1 MTLTKINIYSV
12 YVHDNTFETRGF
24 SQGLPAHRFL
34 EAEDGGTPGNR
45 GGRSWG
51 GGGGGG
57 AETNGG
63 NSGGI
68 IEDGGGCG
76 TSGGRMDGGDG
87 VGKIGGTR
95 DGGAGVIGFGG
106 IGTPPMFGGSGTKG
120 TGGKKMPFR
129 PQRSGARTGNT
140 PAEKTRALP
149 LLEATGRSPL
159 EVAVS
164 AHGCAL
170 FDWCWRWTE
179 QDVTNRSR
187 PLASCARWTWNLP
200 RRPVTASFRK
210 TVRPF
215 PSWQRTATRVPA
227 GMAFVASD
235 PECTTEPTT
244 TAAIRGG
251 RACLRPWLAA

>member
-1 MTLTKINIYSV
+1 MRLEVFLKDSPPIDSWKRRTAV
-12 YVHDNTFETRGF
+12 R
-24 SQGLPAHRFL
+24 QGTGEE
-34 EAEDGGTPGNR
+34 EAG
-45 GGRSWG
+45 G

-159 EVAVS
+159 EVAVA
-164 AHGCAL
+164 AHGGAL
-170 FDWCWRWTE
+170 FDWCWRCTE
-179 QDVTNRSR
+179 QDVTDRSR

-215 PSWQRTATRVPA
+215 PSWQRTATRVPGQEKREQRAVLETGGGLA
-227 GMAFVASD
+227 GHAKFFGA
-235 PECTTEPTT
+235 
-244 TAAIRGG
+244 
-251 RACLRPWLAA
+251 

>member
-1 MTLTKINIYSV
+1 M
-12 YVHDNTFETRGF
+12 
-24 SQGLPAHRFL
+24 
-34 EAEDGGTPGNR
+34 
-45 GGRSWG
+45 
-51 GGGGGG
+51 
-57 AETNGG
+57 ETNGG

-140 PAEKTRALP
+140 PAEKTRAP
-149 LLEATGRSPL
+149 PPPRLEAMGRSPL
-159 EVAVS
+159 EVAVA
-164 AHGCAL
+164 AHGGAL
-170 FDWCWRWTE
+170 FDWCWRCTE
-179 QDVTNRSR
+179 QDVTDRSR

-200 RRPVTASFRK
+200 RRSVTASFRK
-210 TVRPF
+210 MVRPF
-215 PSWQRTATRVPA
+215 PSWQRTASRVP
-227 GMAFVASD
+227 G
-235 PECTTEPTT
+235 ELEER
-244 TAAIRGG
+244 TARSVRNR
-251 RACLRPWLAA
+251 RAA